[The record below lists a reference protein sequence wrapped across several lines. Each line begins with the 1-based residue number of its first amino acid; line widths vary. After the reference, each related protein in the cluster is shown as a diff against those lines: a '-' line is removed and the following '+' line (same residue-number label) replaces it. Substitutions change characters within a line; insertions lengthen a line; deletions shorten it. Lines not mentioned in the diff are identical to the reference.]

1 MIIKKG
7 RCHWASPLDTS
18 NLFKGDS
25 KGMAEY
31 EHVKHTFEPIYDE
44 NSRILILG
52 SLPSVKSREQGF
64 YYGHPQ
70 NRFWKVL
77 ARLLEW
83 VEPETIEEKKAML
96 LENRIA
102 IWDVLESCDIQG
114 SSDSSIK
121 NPVAAD
127 IPRLLK
133 KTNIEKIYVNG
144 TTAGKYYKKYILP
157 LTGAEAV
164 VLQSTSPLNCRY
176 NLDKLVENWSV
187 ILQDI

>member
-1 MIIKKG
+1 
-7 RCHWASPLDTS
+7 
-18 NLFKGDS
+18 
-25 KGMAEY
+25 MAEY
-31 EHVKHTFEPIYDE
+31 EHVTHTFEPVYDE
-44 NSRILILG
+44 NSKILILG

-77 ARLLEW
+77 AKLLNWE
-83 VEPETIEEKKAML
+83 EPVTIEEKKKML
-96 LENRIA
+96 LENKIA
-102 IWDVLESCDIQG
+102 VWDVLESCDIQG

-127 IPRLLK
+127 IPGLLQ
-133 KTNIEKIYVNG
+133 KTNIRKIYVNG

-157 LTGAEAV
+157 KTGMEAV

-176 NLDKLVENWSV
+176 NLDKLAENWSV
-187 ILQDI
+187 ILQETRSVFASGYE

>member
-1 MIIKKG
+1 
-7 RCHWASPLDTS
+7 
-18 NLFKGDS
+18 
-25 KGMAEY
+25 MAEY
-31 EHVKHTFEPIYDE
+31 EHVKHTFEPVYDD
-44 NSRILILG
+44 NSKILILG

-83 VEPETIEEKKAML
+83 EEPQSIEEKKEML
-96 LENRIA
+96 LKNQIA

-127 IPRLLK
+127 IPGLLE
-133 KTNIEKIYVNG
+133 KTKIEKIYVNG
-144 TTAGKYYKKYILP
+144 TTAGKYYKKYLLP
-157 LTGAEAV
+157 LIGVEAV

-176 NLDKLVENWSV
+176 NLDKLVDNWRV
-187 ILQDI
+187 ILKEIR

>member
-1 MIIKKG
+1 
-7 RCHWASPLDTS
+7 
-18 NLFKGDS
+18 
-25 KGMAEY
+25 MAEY
-31 EHVKHTFEPIYDE
+31 QHVKHTFEPIYDQ
-44 NSRILILG
+44 NSKILILG

-83 VEPETIEEKKAML
+83 EEPNTIEEKKRML
-96 LENRIA
+96 LENGIA

-121 NPVAAD
+121 NPVPAD
-127 IPRLLK
+127 IPGLLK
-133 KTNIEKIYVNG
+133 KTNIKRIYVNG
-144 TTAGKYYKKYILP
+144 TTAGKYYKKYSFPI
-157 LTGAEAV
+157 TGIEAV

-176 NLDKLVENWSV
+176 TIEKLEENWKV
-187 ILQDI
+187 ILKEI